1 MEVGSLYRYFQKTEV
16 EKEMKRHN
24 AIQQLRQMGI
34 NEFKGQ
40 RIDEFDYEELKWI
53 LAVERAKRDE

>member
-1 MEVGSLYRYFQKTEV
+1 MGSLYRYFQKSEV
-16 EKEMKRHN
+16 EREMKRYN

-53 LAVERAKRDE
+53 LAVERVKWDE

>member
-1 MEVGSLYRYFQKTEV
+1 MEKVN
-16 EKEMKRHN
+16 KRM
-24 AIQQLRQMGI
+24 RQMGI